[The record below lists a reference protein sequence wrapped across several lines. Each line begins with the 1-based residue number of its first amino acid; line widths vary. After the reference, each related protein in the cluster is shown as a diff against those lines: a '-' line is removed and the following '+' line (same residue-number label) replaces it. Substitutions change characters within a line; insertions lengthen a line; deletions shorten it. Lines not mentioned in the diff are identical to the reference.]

1 MVVLVSTYTST
12 SDRNLAVKAAQGDQ
26 DAFEQIVL
34 ANQNKVYSLCLRL
47 VNNRDDAADLAQEV
61 FLKAWRSLPNFRGN
75 SSLSTWLYRMATN
88 LCIDHLRYCRT
99 RQGLRGPSLDDE
111 ESTIPEPGDW
121 SLDPHHKLEKT
132 EISRAIERGL
142 SALPEHYR
150 QIITLREIAGLD
162 YQELAAALDIDLGT
176 VKSRLSR
183 ARLALRKI
191 LLADSNFS
199 DQILS
204 NYGKG
209 KE

>member
-1 MVVLVSTYTST
+1 MAVLVSTYTSE
-12 SDRNLAVKAAQGDQ
+12 RNLVAKAAQGDQ

-47 VNNRDDAADLAQEV
+47 VNDRDDAADLAQEV
-61 FLKAWRSLPNFRGN
+61 FLKAWKSLPNFRGN
-75 SSLSTWLYRMATN
+75 SSLSTWLYRMTTN

-111 ESTIPEPGDW
+111 ESTIPELGDW

>member
-1 MVVLVSTYTST
+1 MAVLVSTYTST

-61 FLKAWRSLPNFRGN
+61 FLKAWWSLPNFRGN

-111 ESTIPEPGDW
+111 ESTIPEPGD
-121 SLDPHHKLEKT
+121 
-132 EISRAIERGL
+132 
-142 SALPEHYR
+142 
-150 QIITLREIAGLD
+150 
-162 YQELAAALDIDLGT
+162 
-176 VKSRLSR
+176 
-183 ARLALRKI
+183 
-191 LLADSNFS
+191 
-199 DQILS
+199 
-204 NYGKG
+204 
-209 KE
+209 

>member
-1 MVVLVSTYTST
+1 MAAFVSTCT

-61 FLKAWRSLPNFRGN
+61 FLKAWQSLPNFRGN
-75 SSLSTWLYRMATN
+75 SSLSTWLHRMATN

-99 RQGLRGPSLDDE
+99 RHGLRGPSLDDE
-111 ESTIPEPGDW
+111 ESALPEPGDW
-121 SLDPHHKLEKT
+121 SLDPHHKLEQT
-132 EISRAIERGL
+132 EISHAIERGL

-191 LLADSNFS
+191 LLTDKDFS
-199 DQILS
+199 DQIPY

-209 KE
+209 NG